1 MWQRQTNSVLHEL
14 IEQQVSFVLPILSL
28 SSLGGAQTLLQQNLR
43 QLDIYSYMFSV
54 AWDWEFSPAFSVLFV
69 LQQFLSLKK
78 FPFIYEMAVEYFH
91 INIFITW

>member
-1 MWQRQTNSVLHEL
+1 VWQRQTNSVLHEL

-28 SSLGGAQTLLQQNLR
+28 SSLGEAQTLLQQNLR

-91 INIFITW
+91 IYIFITW

>member
-14 IEQQVSFVLPILSL
+14 IEKQVSFVLPILSL
-28 SSLGGAQTLLQQNLR
+28 SSLGEAQTLLQQNLR